1 MIEAKIS
8 LGQNFLVDQNINN
21 KIGNSIPINKDSLV
35 IEIGSGMGAITKP
48 VYELTK
54 NVIAIELDQRLVDY
68 LNKDFPELKIINE
81 DALKVDIDS
90 LINKAKY
97 ANVILVSNLPYYI
110 TSPLIEKILKLKKI
124 DYAFLMMEKEV
135 ASKIK
140 AKEKNVLS
148 LLVDLRGKIEVL
160 FDIGPNAFKP
170 KPKVVSSF
178 VKISYLYENELDDE
192 FYLFLNNLF
201 LNKRKTLINNL
212 NAIYKKDKKELEFI
226 FEKLNL
232 DKKIRSEKLGI
243 DEIIKLYKELF

>member
-8 LGQNFLVDQNINN
+8 LGQNFLVDQNIIN
-21 KIGNSIPINKDSLV
+21 KIVDSIPINKDCLV

-48 VYELTK
+48 IYELTK

-68 LNKDFPELKIINE
+68 LNKDFPELKIIHE

-90 LINKAKY
+90 FINKAQY
-97 ANVILVSNLPYYI
+97 SNVFLVSNLPYYI

-232 DKKIRSEKLGI
+232 DKKIRSEKLSI

>member
-8 LGQNFLVDQNINN
+8 LGQNFLVDQNIIN
-21 KIGNSIPINKDSLV
+21 KIVKSIPINKDSLI

-48 VYELTK
+48 IYELTK
-54 NVIAIELDQRLVDY
+54 NMIAIECDQRLVDY
-68 LNKDFPELKIINE
+68 LGKELPKLKIINE
-81 DALKVDIDS
+81 DALKVDVDS
-90 LINKAKY
+90 LINKDKY
-97 ANVILVSNLPYYI
+97 SNVILVSNLPYYI

-135 ASKIK
+135 ALKIK
-140 AKEKNVLS
+140 AKAKNVLS
-148 LLVDLRGKIEVL
+148 LLIDLKGEMEIL

-178 VKISYLYENELDDE
+178 VKISYLYENKFDDE

-212 NAIYKKDKKELEFI
+212 NSIYKKDKSELEFI
-226 FEKLNL
+226 FERIGL
-232 DKKIRSEKLGI
+232 DKKIRSEKLKI
-243 DEIIKLYKELF
+243 EEIIKLYKELF